1 MEVSLQKRNLLI
13 FSALTAASILIFQI
27 SVVFFLFAIPLF
39 IINSRYG
46 IVYLSMSV
54 FFVALVIVIQTMI
67 RASGIEGK
75 NLRLFLILAE
85 LFYPLAILAGVLIV
99 SWLNN
104 RTLYL
109 FLTASAGFA
118 IISLPVFLHYSGN
131 TEIVNLLKDQI
142 VAVSKMF
149 RDSVSGSDSFE
160 ATVLLKQMSPE
171 LIVDS
176 TAKLVMR
183 NYVFAYF
190 VMLVSSW
197 FISDKIISRKLK
209 KKSLKLVDFTV
220 PDIMIWPLIFF
231 LGGVLVDIFI
241 GISWL
246 GYFLWNGTFIIA
258 FIYGL
263 HGIGLVKFLLNK
275 YKVTK
280 RGRRFFA
287 IFIFA
292 VLLMPGINLVI
303 LLGVPV
309 LGVSELWIKYR
320 A

>member
-1 MEVSLQKRNLLI
+1 MEVSLQKHQLLI
-13 FSALTAASILIFQI
+13 FSVFTAVSILIFQI
-27 SVVFFLFAIPLF
+27 NVVFFLFAVPLF
-39 IINSRYG
+39 IIYSRYG

-54 FFVALVIVIQTMI
+54 FIVALVVVIQTII

-75 NLRLFLILAE
+75 ELRLFLILAE
-85 LFYPLAILAGVLIV
+85 LLYPLAILAGVLMV
-99 SWLNN
+99 SWFNN

-109 FLTASAGFA
+109 FLAATIGFA
-118 IISLPVFLHYSGN
+118 LISFPVLFHYSGN

-142 VAVSKMF
+142 VTVSKMF
-149 RDSVSGSDSFE
+149 RDSVSNTDSFE
-160 ATVLLKQMSPE
+160 AAVLLKQMSPE

-183 NYVFAYF
+183 NYLFAYF
-190 VMLVSSW
+190 IMLTSSW
-197 FISDKIISRKLK
+197 YIADILISRASK
-209 KKSLKLVDFTV
+209 KKSLRLVNFTI
-220 PDIMIWPLIFF
+220 PDVMIWPLIVFLVGVFF
-231 LGGVLVDIFI
+231 DIYI
-241 GISWL
+241 GIPWL
-246 GYFLWNGTFIIA
+246 GYFFWNGTFIIL

-275 YKVTK
+275 YNVTK

-287 IFIFA
+287 IFVFA
-292 VLLMPGINLVI
+292 VLLMPGINLAL

>member
-1 MEVSLQKRNLLI
+1 MEVSLEKRQLLI
-13 FSALTAASILIFQI
+13 FSVFTAASILIFQI
-27 SVVFFLFAIPLF
+27 SIVFFLFAVPLY
-39 IINSRYG
+39 IIFSRYG

-54 FFVALVIVIQTMI
+54 FFVALVIVIQTII
-67 RASGIEGK
+67 RASGIDDK
-75 NLRLFLILAE
+75 DLRLFLILAE

-104 RTLYL
+104 KTLYL
-109 FLTASAGFA
+109 FLAATAGFA
-118 IISLPVFLHYSGN
+118 LISFPVLFHYSGN

-142 VAVSKMF
+142 VSVSKMF
-149 RDSVSGSDSFE
+149 RDSVSNTDSFE

-183 NYVFAYF
+183 NYLFAYF
-190 VMLVSSW
+190 IMLASTW
-197 FISDKIISRKLK
+197 YIADILISRTLK
-209 KKSLKLVDFTV
+209 RKSLRLVNFSV
-220 PDIMIWPLIFF
+220 PDIMIWPLIVF
-231 LGGVLVDIFI
+231 LGGVFFDIFI
-241 GISWL
+241 GIPWL
-246 GYFLWNGTFIIA
+246 GYFLWNATFIIM

-263 HGIGLVKFLLNK
+263 QGIGLVKFLLNK
-275 YKVTK
+275 YKVSK

-287 IFIFA
+287 ILVFA

-320 A
+320 V